1 MSKQVKWLLV
11 FVVVPTGKISPW
23 TGRFYSLLD
32 PSYAKNHI
40 PIIASVSEH
49 QPTSWSSFYFD
60 LQILVFLFPAGLY
73 FCFSKLSDAN
83 IFLVLYGVTSIYFAV
98 SIQFT
103 VELGNIY
110 SAVSSAF
117 GLCLSPTFFYSRGL
131 KSKKCSYVLEVTWG
145 SYMHSLQQNRNCA
158 PKMCFDRELFCFVK
172 AYCYPAFLNV
182 VLTKHFVTGNPR
194 YRSRCVNHLLAEDW
208 SDINTRILYK
218 YIIFAK
224 STMIF
229 TVKGEVYNLL
239 TYSMEQSPSWEANWF
254 CS

>member
-11 FVVVPTGKISPW
+11 VVVAPTGKISPW

-98 SIQFT
+98 SMHFT
-103 VELGNIY
+103 AELANFCTSSD
-110 SAVSSAF
+110 SAVFLYPSQ
-117 GLCLSPTFFYSRGL
+117 TFFFNSREM
-131 KSKKCSYVLEVTWG
+131 KSKKFTWVQETTWG
-145 SYMHSLQQNRNCA
+145 NYMHSLA
-158 PKMCFDRELFCFVK
+158 TE
-172 AYCYPAFLNV
+172 
-182 VLTKHFVTGNPR
+182 
-194 YRSRCVNHLLAEDW
+194 
-208 SDINTRILYK
+208 
-218 YIIFAK
+218 
-224 STMIF
+224 
-229 TVKGEVYNLL
+229 
-239 TYSMEQSPSWEANWF
+239 
-254 CS
+254 

>member
-1 MSKQVKWLLV
+1 M
-11 FVVVPTGKISPW
+11 VVPTGKISPW

-103 VELGNIY
+103 AELGNFY
-110 SAVSSAF
+110 TVSNPAV
-117 GLCLSPTFFYSRGL
+117 GLCPSQTFFHSREM
-131 KSKKCSYVLEVTWG
+131 KSKKFIYV
-145 SYMHSLQQNRNCA
+145 
-158 PKMCFDRELFCFVK
+158 
-172 AYCYPAFLNV
+172 
-182 VLTKHFVTGNPR
+182 
-194 YRSRCVNHLLAEDW
+194 
-208 SDINTRILYK
+208 
-218 YIIFAK
+218 
-224 STMIF
+224 
-229 TVKGEVYNLL
+229 
-239 TYSMEQSPSWEANWF
+239 WEIT
-254 CS
+254 